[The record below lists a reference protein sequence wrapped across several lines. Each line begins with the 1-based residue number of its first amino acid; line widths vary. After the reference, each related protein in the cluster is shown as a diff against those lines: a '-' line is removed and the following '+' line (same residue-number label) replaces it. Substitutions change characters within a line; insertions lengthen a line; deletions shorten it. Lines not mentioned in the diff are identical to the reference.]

1 MGYDEKRE
9 GKKGREQTD
18 PRGLFLGIRFP
29 FSQMLQEHYFIAFIF
44 LILFFL
50 HSFSSIFSCI
60 NYCNRF
66 VATEDGKQF
75 LPEFDIIT

>member
-1 MGYDEKRE
+1 MMKKGKEKRE

-44 LILFFL
+44 LILFFCIHFL
-50 HSFSSIFSCI
+50 H
-60 NYCNRF
+60 Y
-66 VATEDGKQF
+66 F
-75 LPEFDIIT
+75 LALIIVIVSLRLKMESNSYRSLI